1 MSKPV
6 GGRRE
11 PLEKEYSAGLWIS
24 GLSVQ
29 EIDTVNGG
37 GVNGVRGLDSR
48 LGTFKRHFD

>member
-1 MSKPV
+1 MTKLV

-24 GLSVQ
+24 GFSVK

-37 GVNGVRGLDSR
+37 GVNGVSGLGSG
-48 LGTFKRHFD
+48 LATFKSHSE